1 MTDSNRVVI
10 IGAGHN
16 GLVCAAYLAKA
27 GRDVVV
33 LEAAE
38 QIGGAAVTTEFAP
51 GFKVSACAHLLN
63 LLDNRISH
71 DLGLESLGLNLART
85 DLATVALATDGEHL
99 TYTGSEVSGGGL
111 SAVDQTA
118 FIEYQRRMNRFAALL
133 GRLHNVIPP
142 RLATSNRTDLI
153 SSAKLVL
160 DIRRL
165 GKKDMREF
173 LRIAGINIFDI
184 LEESFDNALLKGALS
199 LDGVL
204 GTNLGPRSNNSVYA
218 AMYRR
223 SGKVGGGRQGALA
236 LPSGG
241 MGAVTDAMAAA
252 ARQHGATI
260 RTASPVTQILLDGD
274 RVSGVELADGERVDA
289 GTVVSNADPQTT
301 FFKLLGARHLEAGF
315 MRRIQHLRTRGKAA
329 KLHLALSGL
338 PEFTGVAPEQSG
350 ERLVI
355 APDLVYVEHAF
366 DHSKYGEHSA
376 EPVLEISIPSV
387 HDKSLAPDGQHVLS
401 AIVQYAPYDLK
412 GGWEASRQTFL
423 DQIMS
428 VLARYAPNIREQ
440 VIHSQLLTPV
450 DIETQFRIAGGH
462 WHHGELALD
471 QALMLRPVPGA
482 AQYAAPV
489 DGLYLCGAG
498 CHPGGG
504 VMGSAGRNAATA
516 ILAGDVT

>member
-16 GLVCAAYLAKA
+16 GLVCASYLAKA
-27 GRDVVV
+27 GKEVVV
-33 LEAAE
+33 IEAAE
-38 QIGGAAVTTEFAP
+38 QVGGAAVTTEFAP

-63 LLDNRISH
+63 LLDSRISRE
-71 DLGLESLGLNLART
+71 LGLESHGLHLAKT
-85 DLATVALATDGEHL
+85 DLTTVALANDGNHV
-99 TYTGSEVSGGGL
+99 TIAGSKVSGGGV
-111 SAVDQTA
+111 SEADRTA
-118 FIEYQRRMNRFAALL
+118 FVEYRRRMDKFSALL
-133 GRLHNVIPP
+133 GRLHNVMPP

-153 SSAKLVL
+153 NSAKLVL

-165 GKKDMREF
+165 GKQDMREF

-184 LEESFDNALLKGALS
+184 LEESFDHPLLKGALS
-199 LDGVL
+199 LEGVL
-204 GTNLGPRSNNSVYA
+204 GTNLGPRSNNSVFA
-218 AMYRR
+218 ALHRM
-223 SGKVGGGRQGALA
+223 SGQGDGRQGALA
-236 LPSGG
+236 LPRGG
-241 MGAVTDAMAAA
+241 MGSVTAALAAA

-260 RTASPVTQILLDGD
+260 RTASPVKRILLDGD
-274 RVSGVELADGERVDA
+274 RVSGVELAGGEQVEA
-289 GTVVSNADPQTT
+289 QTVVSNADPKTT

-315 MRRIQHLRTRGKAA
+315 MRRIQHLRMRGKAA

-338 PEFTGVAPEQSG
+338 PEFSGVAPEQSG

-366 DHSKYGEHSA
+366 DHSKYGKYST

-387 HDKSLAPDGQHVLS
+387 HDETLAPSGQHVLS

-412 GGWEASRQTFL
+412 GGWETSREGFF
-423 DQIMS
+423 DQVMT
-428 VLARYAPNIREQ
+428 VLSRYAPNIREQ
-440 VIHSQLLTPV
+440 VVHSQLLTPV
-450 DIETQFRIAGGH
+450 DIEAQFGMTGGH

-471 QALMLRPVPGA
+471 QAMMLRPVPGT

-489 DGLYLCGAG
+489 AGLYLCGAG

-504 VMGSAGRNAATA
+504 VMGSAGYNAATA
-516 ILAGDVT
+516 LINVR

>member
-1 MTDSNRVVI
+1 MTDSNRVVV

-27 GRDVVV
+27 GKEVVV

-38 QIGGAAVTTEFAP
+38 QVGGAAVTAEFAP

-63 LLDNRISH
+63 LLDNGISR
-71 DLGLESLGLNLART
+71 DLGLESHGLHLVRT
-85 DLATVALATDGEHL
+85 DLATVALATDGGHL
-99 TYTGSEVSGGGL
+99 TWSGSEISGGGL
-111 SAVDQTA
+111 SAADQTA
-118 FIEYQRRMNRFAALL
+118 FVEYQRRMTRFATLL

-153 SSAKLVL
+153 SSAKLAL

-223 SGKVGGGRQGALA
+223 SGKLGGRQGALA
-236 LPSGG
+236 LPGGG
-241 MGAVTDAMAAA
+241 MGAVAEAMAAA

-260 RTASPVTQILLDGD
+260 RTASPVTRILLDGD
-274 RVSGVELADGERVDA
+274 RVSGVELTDGERVDA
-289 GTVVSNADPQTT
+289 GTIVSNADPQTT

-315 MRRIQHLRTRGKAA
+315 MRRIQHLRMRGKAA

-350 ERLVI
+350 ERLVV

-412 GGWEASRQTFL
+412 GGWESSRETFL
-423 DQIMS
+423 DKIIS

-440 VIHSQLLTPV
+440 VMHSQLLTPV
-450 DIETQFRIAGGH
+450 DIEAQFRIAGGH

-482 AQYAAPV
+482 AQYAAPI

-516 ILAGDVT
+516 VLAGNLT